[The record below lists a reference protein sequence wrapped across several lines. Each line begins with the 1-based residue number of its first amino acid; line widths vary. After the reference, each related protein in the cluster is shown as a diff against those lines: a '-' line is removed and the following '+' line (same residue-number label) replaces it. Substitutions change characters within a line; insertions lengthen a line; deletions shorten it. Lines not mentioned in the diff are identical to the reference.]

1 MTLPTVCGHCGQPVT
16 PTVSLPPIKQR
27 ILDAVRRHPGIDAE
41 SLRSIVWDGAD
52 GGPEDRKV
60 LHVHVHQLNRLLMP
74 FGLRVRGSRFYGYR
88 VQVIEKA
95 R

>member
-1 MTLPTVCGHCGQPVT
+1 VTLPTVCGHCGQPVT

-74 FGLRVRGSRFYGYR
+74 FGLRVRGSRFYSYR
-88 VQVIEKA
+88 VQAVEKG

>member
-1 MTLPTVCGHCGQPVT
+1 
-16 PTVSLPPIKQR
+16 
-27 ILDAVRRHPGIDAE
+27 
-41 SLRSIVWDGAD
+41 VWDGAD

-60 LHVHVHQLNRLLMP
+60 LHVHVHQLNRLLLP

-88 VQVIEKA
+88 VQAVEKG